1 MGGSFRHGW
10 LSGYGGGPGEW
21 QLAPMVRSLPEALT
35 TPVGLGKRLVH
46 QGGKG
51 ETMPRQLVSCLHFV
65 ISSSSCRV
73 CVWAANGERL
83 GA

>member
-51 ETMPRQLVSCLHFV
+51 ETMPRQLVSLPAFRHLVFLLSCL
-65 ISSSSCRV
+65 
-73 CVWAANGERL
+73 RL
-83 GA
+83 GR